1 MPLIISILLLVTMN
15 TDTKTIFDFETES
28 ESNLSNWRIVN
39 DDVMGGRSNGKF
51 YRGPQGNG
59 IFEGRISLEN
69 NGGFAS
75 VRYLPGKISVK
86 GYDKVVVRLK
96 GDGKRYQ
103 FRVKA
108 NLDDYQSYVTYFDT
122 TGEWQ
127 EVEIP
132 LENLYP
138 TYRGRTIDQPNFS
151 APNLEEIGFLFGNN
165 EEEDFKLK
173 IKSISLE

>member
-1 MPLIISILLLVTMN
+1 MN
-15 TDTKTIFDFETES
+15 ADTKSIFDFETS
-28 ESNLSNWRIVN
+28 SDLSNWKIVN

-59 IFEGRISLEN
+59 IFEGRISLKN

-75 VRYLPGKISVK
+75 VRYLPGKISIK
-86 GYDKVVVRLK
+86 DYDKIVVHLK

-103 FRVKA
+103 FRIKA
-108 NLDDYQSYVTYFDT
+108 DLDDYQSYITYFDT
-122 TGEWQ
+122 TEEWQ
-127 EVEIP
+127 KVEIT

-138 TYRGRTIDQPNFS
+138 TYRGRTLDQPNFS
-151 APNLEEIGFLFGNN
+151 AQQLEEIGFLFGNN
-165 EEEDFKLK
+165 KEEDFRLK